1 MTPRKRLDGELASWH
16 PHPKESPASLVPV
29 VRDAGTTDDLADR
42 FFDGAPALF
51 TPEPPAIETA
61 PKRTALEL
69 AKVQARRRY
78 LMRYVAGAVG
88 AAALIGLAAVVRVTT
103 ARSAIAADHL
113 VQTPPVSAAIAAPAQ
128 PAEPSMAADP
138 AITSAPPADPTIA
151 AVPAIG
157 STIAAVPA
165 IGSTIAAVPA
175 IGSTIAAVP
184 AIGSTITAI
193 AEVAAAAPTPETSAT
208 APSAI
213 EPPRSE
219 ETSEAM
225 SDRADTADAV
235 DAPPAETVPA
245 QAAQTS
251 KDDVRAAAEAKRRSQ
266 RALERG
272 HLSAAV
278 EAGRQSIA
286 LDPTDADAWLVLGA
300 AYQKQGHYA
309 QARRC
314 FSRCSKRAKRGARG
328 ECRALLR

>member
-1 MTPRKRLDGELASWH
+1 MTSRKRLDGELASWH

-42 FFDGAPALF
+42 FFDSAPALF
-51 TPEPPAIETA
+51 VPEPPAIETT

-88 AAALIGLAAVVRVTT
+88 VAALIGLAAVVRVTT
-103 ARSAIAADHL
+103 TRDASAADRF
-113 VQTPPVSAAIAAPAQ
+113 VQTQPMSAAIAAPAL
-128 PAEPSMAADP
+128 PAEPAIAAEP
-138 AITSAPPADPTIA
+138 VVASAAPSDPTIA
-151 AVPAIG
+151 AVPATG
-157 STIAAVPA
+157 STIAAAPA
-165 IGSTIAAVPA
+165 IGS
-175 IGSTIAAVP
+175 
-184 AIGSTITAI
+184 I
-193 AEVAAAAPTPETSAT
+193 AESDTTAPAPETSAT

-213 EPPRSE
+213 EPAHAE
-219 ETSEAM
+219 ATAAEAM
-225 SDRADTADAV
+225 EDRADTADAV
-235 DAPPAETVPA
+235 EAPPAETAPA
-245 QAAQTS
+245 KAAQIS
-251 KDDVRAAAEAKRRSQ
+251 KDDVRAAGEAKRRSQ

-286 LDPTDADAWLVLGA
+286 LDPTDADAWLILGA
-300 AYQKQGHYA
+300 AYQEQGHYA

>member
-16 PHPKESPASLVPV
+16 PHPKESPSSLVPV

-42 FFDGAPALF
+42 FFDSAPALF
-51 TPEPPAIETA
+51 TPEPPAIEAA

-69 AKVQARRRY
+69 AKVHARRRY

-88 AAALIGLAAVVRVTT
+88 VATLIGLAAVVRVTT
-103 ARSAIAADHL
+103 ARDAVAADRF
-113 VQTPPVSAAIAAPAQ
+113 VPTQPMSAAIAAPAQ
-128 PAEPSMAADP
+128 PAEPSVAADTVVATAPPSDP
-138 AITSAPPADPTIA
+138 AITA
-151 AVPAIG
+151 APAIG
-157 STIAAVPA
+157 STIAAAPA
-165 IGSTIAAVPA
+165 TGS
-175 IGSTIAAVP
+175 
-184 AIGSTITAI
+184 I
-193 AEVAAAAPTPETSAT
+193 AENAAAAPTPETSAT

-213 EPPRSE
+213 EPPHSE
-219 ETSEAM
+219 ETAEAM
-225 SDRADTADAV
+225 NDGADTADAV
-235 DAPPAETVPA
+235 EAPPAETAPA
-245 QAAQTS
+245 KAAETA
-251 KDDVRAAAEAKRRSQ
+251 KDDVRAAGEAKRRSQ

-286 LDPTDADAWLVLGA
+286 LDPSDADAWLILGA

>member
-29 VRDAGTTDDLADR
+29 VRDAGAADDLADR
-42 FFDGAPALF
+42 FFDSAPALF
-51 TPEPPAIETA
+51 TPEPPAIETT

-69 AKVQARRRY
+69 AKVHARRRY

-88 AAALIGLAAVVRVTT
+88 VAALIGLAAVVRVTT
-103 ARSAIAADHL
+103 ARDASAAGRF
-113 VQTPPVSAAIAAPAQ
+113 VQTQPMSAAIAAPAQ
-128 PAEPSMAADP
+128 PAEPSLPADP
-138 AITSAPPADPTIA
+138 VVASAPPSDPTIA

-157 STIAAVPA
+157 STLAAVPA
-165 IGSTIAAVPA
+165 AGSAAEIA
-175 IGSTIAAVP
+175 T
-184 AIGSTITAI
+184 
-193 AEVAAAAPTPETSAT
+193 AAPAPETSVTEPA
-208 APSAI
+208 AN
-213 EPPRSE
+213 EPPHAG
-219 ETSEAM
+219 ETPAEAM
-225 SDRADTADAV
+225 NDPADTADAV
-235 DAPPAETVPA
+235 DALPAETAPA

-278 EAGRQSIA
+278 EAGQQSIA
-286 LDPTDADAWLVLGA
+286 LDPTDADAWLILGA

-314 FSRCSKRAKRGARG
+314 FSRCSKRARRGARG

>member
-16 PHPKESPASLVPV
+16 PHPKESPSSLVPV
-29 VRDAGTTDDLADR
+29 VRDAGPTDDLADR
-42 FFDGAPALF
+42 FFDSAPALF

-88 AAALIGLAAVVRVTT
+88 VATLIGLAAVVRVTT
-103 ARSAIAADHL
+103 TRDAIATDHF
-113 VQTPPVSAAIAAPAQ
+113 VQTQPMSAAIAAPAQ
-128 PAEPSMAADP
+128 PSEPSVAAEPVVA
-138 AITSAPPADPTIA
+138 TAPPSDPTIA
-151 AVPAIG
+151 AEPAIG

-165 IGSTIAAVPA
+165 TGST
-175 IGSTIAAVP
+175 
-184 AIGSTITAI
+184 
-193 AEVAAAAPTPETSAT
+193 AEIAAAAPTPETSAT
-208 APSAI
+208 APSAS
-213 EPPRSE
+213 EPPRPE
-219 ETSEAM
+219 VAAAEATN
-225 SDRADTADAV
+225 DGADTADAV
-235 DAPPAETVPA
+235 EAPPTETAPAKAAE
-245 QAAQTS
+245 TS
-251 KDDVRAAAEAKRRSQ
+251 KDDVRAAGEAKRRSQ

-286 LDPTDADAWLVLGA
+286 LDPSDADAWLILGA